1 MLWISWLSEELLTY
15 LEELCSVDL
24 PNEFASRHYVL

>member
-1 MLWISWLSEELLTY
+1 MPWISWLSEELLAY

-24 PNEFASRHYVL
+24 LNKFISRRYVF